1 MPGQQ
6 LLVGALLQ
14 NFTVGQHDDV
24 VRMLDGGQPV
34 GHNEHGAHGAHLF
47 QRILNEQL
55 RLGVDVGGSLVQDH
69 HAGLMDD
76 GAGKAEQ
83 LPLPSGEVVA
93 ALTHLFVQP
102 VVQLVDELVGIDVA
116 ADLHDLAVGDTLFP
130 QNDVGT
136 DGTREQEHILQHL
149 AEVPAQGGDLDLADV
164 DTVDQD
170 LALLEL
176 VVPADQGEDGA
187 LAGAGGTHKGHRL
200 AGIHMEGNAL
210 QHPLAGN
217 VAEPHVPE
225 LDLALHLVQLNGIGG
240 ILHLGLDVHDGEHL
254 FCRCQRRLQP
264 VELLGQVLDGGEE
277 LGDVHIK
284 GDDGAAGNGL
294 TQKADV
300 VQVTHAAQIEQAQ
313 DRADIEHIHQRTEHA
328 EHEDLLLIGPGQL
341 LAFLAEVLHLLVLPA
356 KDLGDLDAGQVFGQ
370 IGIDIGGRVLEL
382 AVGAAGEL
390 AEDDREDHDEGH
402 KAEHHQRQLVVQ
414 AEHGHQNAQND
425 KAVLG
430 QLDQEVGEHHGDGV
444 GIVGHAGDQLAHGD
458 LVELLVCQRFNV
470 AEQILAQIGDDALA
484 HPLQD
489 HGLQV
494 GAAHREHQHACIH

>member
-1 MPGQQ
+1 
-6 LLVGALLQ
+6 
-14 NFTVGQHDDV
+14 
-24 VRMLDGGQPV
+24 
-34 GHNEHGAHGAHLF
+34 
-47 QRILNEQL
+47 
-55 RLGVDVGGSLVQDH
+55 
-69 HAGLMDD
+69 
-76 GAGKAEQ
+76 
-83 LPLPSGEVVA
+83 
-93 ALTHLFVQP
+93 
-102 VVQLVDELVGIDVA
+102 
-116 ADLHDLAVGDTLFP
+116 
-130 QNDVGT
+130 
-136 DGTREQEHILQHL
+136 
-149 AEVPAQGGDLDLADV
+149 
-164 DTVDQD
+164 
-170 LALLEL
+170 
-176 VVPADQGEDGA
+176 
-187 LAGAGGTHKGHRL
+187 
-200 AGIHMEGNAL
+200 MEGNAL

-225 LDLALHLVQLNGIGG
+225 LDLALHLVQLNGIGD
-240 ILHLGLDVHDGEHL
+240 ILHLGLDIHDGEHL

-284 GDDGAAGNGL
+284 GDDGTAGNGL
-294 TQKADV
+294 PQKADV

-341 LAFLAEVLHLLVLPA
+341 LALLAEVLHLLVLPA

-430 QLDQEVGEHHGDGV
+430 QLDQEVCEHHGDGV
-444 GIVGHAGDQLAHGD
+444 GIVGHSGDQLAHRD

-470 AEQILAQIGDDALA
+470 AEQILPQIGDDALT